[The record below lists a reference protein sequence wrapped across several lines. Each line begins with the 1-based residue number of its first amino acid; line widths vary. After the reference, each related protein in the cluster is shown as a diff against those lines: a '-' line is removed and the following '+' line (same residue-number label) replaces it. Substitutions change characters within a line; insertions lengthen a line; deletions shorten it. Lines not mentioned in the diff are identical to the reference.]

1 MRVGRAHLHF
11 AKGGRVGQ
19 GCGVKHGVGSRPF
32 FAELRKFEFGGR
44 NLSTDASC
52 ANKPKLTNMRAITTH
67 AYTEAW

>member
-44 NLSTDASC
+44 NLSTDAQLC
-52 ANKPKLTNMRAITTH
+52 EQ
-67 AYTEAW
+67 TETYQYARYHHSRIH